1 MAYTRAQ
8 RSLSRIGLEGSRLV
22 NRWIYVAV
30 FAVMTV
36 ALGLLTF
43 HVTQTLL
50 VDVADVGHVTPLWH
64 EWATLFVAGP

>member
-1 MAYTRAQ
+1 M
-8 RSLSRIGLEGSRLV
+8 V